1 VRAVRDA
8 MASVFST
15 AVSAG
20 AAGVVAM
27 LEEQVAATPDREKW
41 RPLREAIELLRTVL
55 PGFEGRLRRHVTER
69 FEAKLAPAGDEFSKT
84 AMFSL
89 ALVAEDDMQEEI
101 VIGNATR
108 RLRDALAEELFH
120 LTERLVEA
128 IGQGP
133 LPENRNPAF
142 PRLFVRAL
150 LDALAAPGV
159 SAQGRF
165 MAFSAFSPALLA
177 ALRAAYQAA
186 NVLLVDRGVLP
197 QLKRGYGAPQPVGS
211 SRAANA
217 TGVPPALAEAP
228 GASGAS
234 DASDASGSSA
244 LARARFR
251 IAAIAARHGEART
264 ELNEV
269 VALLR
274 EEEMRLARS
283 AAAS

>member
-8 MASVFST
+8 MATVFST
-15 AVSAG
+15 TVSAG
-20 AAGVVAM
+20 AAGVVEV
-27 LEEQVAATPDREKW
+27 LEEQVAATRDREKW

-69 FEAKLAPAGDEFSKT
+69 FEAKLAPAADEFSKT

-89 ALVAEDDMQEEI
+89 ASLSLVAEDDMQEEI

-108 RLRDALAEELFH
+108 RLRDALAEDLFQ
-120 LTERLVEA
+120 LSERLAEA
-128 IGQGP
+128 IGEDP

-165 MAFSAFSPALLA
+165 MAFSAFSPALLG
-177 ALRAAYQAA
+177 ALRSAYKAA
-186 NVLLVDRGVLP
+186 NGLLVKHGVQP
-197 QLKRGYGAPQPVGS
+197 QLKRGYGAPLAVGS
-211 SRAANA
+211 SRAA
-217 TGVPPALAEAP
+217 
-228 GASGAS
+228 GASGGLPAQ
-234 DASDASGSSA
+234 AATSDASGGSA
-244 LARARFR
+244 LARARAR
-251 IAAIAARHGEART
+251 IAAIAARHGEARA
-264 ELNEV
+264 ELDEV

-274 EEEMRLARS
+274 EAEVGIARS

>member
-1 VRAVRDA
+1 VGAVRDA
-8 MASVFST
+8 MAAVFST
-15 AVSAG
+15 TVSAG

-55 PGFEGRLRRHVTER
+55 PGFEGRLRRHVRER
-69 FEAKLAPAGDEFSKT
+69 FEAKLAPAGDELSKT

-120 LTERLVEA
+120 LTERLAEA
-128 IGQGP
+128 IGEGP
-133 LPENRNPAF
+133 LPEKRNPAF

-150 LDALAAPGV
+150 LDALAMPGV

-186 NVLLVDRGVLP
+186 NGLLVERGVLP
-197 QLKRGYGAPQPVGS
+197 QLKRGYGSPQPVGS
-211 SRAANA
+211 SQP
-217 TGVPPALAEAP
+217 TGPSEA
-228 GASGAS
+228 G
-234 DASDASGSSA
+234 GSTG
-244 LARARFR
+244 LARVRARL
-251 IAAIAARHGEART
+251 AAIAARHREARA
-264 ELNEV
+264 ELDEV
-269 VALLR
+269 VALLL
-274 EEEMRLARS
+274 EEELRHVRSLA
-283 AAAS
+283 AF